1 MSNIVGQGSD
11 ITSSHNITS
20 SVFEDIKTK
29 FYLVKYG
36 EFHWS
41 KMILPASVDTGIN
54 VGARSSS
61 YPITDNTGM
70 GAFVN
75 AAGTNIPTVNYGV
88 SKSTVPIEMAAVSG
102 IVTLDEARQVAM
114 GYSGV
119 NMITKIGGIM
129 RKAAE
134 RHIERSFFFGNAD
147 LGFDGFINN
156 PSITIASASAKAAG
170 GTAWD
175 VATADEIIDEVN
187 NAISL
192 ISENTRQIAQA
203 NHVIL
208 PTRQFNR
215 MATLRIGDTN
225 ISVLEYLRKNNV
237 YTANTGQELIISS
250 IPYTND
256 IAVAN
261 PPVAAGTGRMIVK
274 VQSEEN
280 DWLPMPETPNMLAP
294 QPIDLSTKLYA
305 TYTIGPYHNRYPAE
319 MIYVDGI

>member
-1 MSNIVGQGSD
+1 MSYIVGQGSD
-11 ITSSHNITS
+11 ITSSHNITV

-29 FYLVKYG
+29 FYEVKYG

-41 KMILPASVDTGIN
+41 KMILPASVDTSIN

-102 IVTLDEARQVAM
+102 IVTLDEARQVSM
-114 GYSGV
+114 GFSGV

-147 LGFDGFINN
+147 LGFDGFVNN
-156 PSITIASASAKAAG
+156 PSITLASASTKAAG
-170 GTAWD
+170 GTTWD

-187 NAISL
+187 NSISL

-294 QPIDLSTKLYA
+294 QPMDLSTKLYA
-305 TYTIGPYHNRYPAE
+305 TYTLGPYHNRYPAE

>member
-1 MSNIVGQGSD
+1 MSYIVGQGSD
-11 ITSSHNITS
+11 ITSSHDLTHG
-20 SVFEDIKTK
+20 VFEDIKTK
-29 FYLVKYG
+29 FYEVKYPD
-36 EFHWS
+36 FHWS
-41 KMILPASVDTGIN
+41 KMILPGSVDTEIN
-54 VGARSSS
+54 IGARSSS

-75 AAGTNIPTVNYGV
+75 TAGTNIPTVNYGV

-114 GYSGV
+114 GFAGV

-134 RHIERSFFFGNAD
+134 RHIERVFFFGNTD
-147 LGFDGFINN
+147 LGFEGFINN
-156 PSITIASASAKAAG
+156 PGVTIAAASNKAAG
-170 GTAWD
+170 GTTWD

-192 ISENTRQIAQA
+192 ISENTRQVAYA

-215 MATLRIGDTN
+215 MATLRMESTDS
-225 ISVLEYLRKNNV
+225 SVLDYLRKRNV
-237 YTANTGQELIISS
+237 YTANTGQDLIISS

-256 IAVAN
+256 IAVGDS
-261 PPVAAGTGRMIVK
+261 AGLGRMIVK

-280 DWLPMPETPNMLAP
+280 DWFPMPETPNLLAP
-294 QPIDLSTKLYA
+294 QPVELSTKLYA
-305 TYTIGPYHNRYPAE
+305 TYTIGPYHPRYPGE

>member
-1 MSNIVGQGSD
+1 MSYIVGQGSD
-11 ITSSHNITS
+11 ITSSHNITY

-29 FYLVKYG
+29 FYEVKYG

-119 NMITKIGGIM
+119 SMITKIGGIM

-134 RHIERSFFFGNAD
+134 RHIERSFFFGNSD

-156 PSITIASASAKAAG
+156 PNITIAAASAKAAG
-170 GTAWD
+170 GTTWD

-187 NAISL
+187 NSISL

-256 IAVAN
+256 IAAA
-261 PPVAAGTGRMIVK
+261 PVAGLGRMIVK

-294 QPIDLSTKLYA
+294 QPMDLSTKLYA

>member
-1 MSNIVGQGSD
+1 MSYIVGQGSD
-11 ITSSHNITS
+11 ITSSHNLTH
-20 SVFEDIKTK
+20 SVFEDIKNK
-29 FYLVKYG
+29 FYEVKYG

-88 SKSTVPIEMAAVSG
+88 SKSTVPLEMAAVSG

-114 GYSGV
+114 GFAGV
-119 NMITKIGGIM
+119 NMITKVGDIM

-134 RHIERSFFFGNAD
+134 RHIERVFFFGNAD
-147 LGFDGFINN
+147 LGFEGFINN
-156 PSITIASASAKAAG
+156 PSVTIKTASNKAAG
-170 GTAWD
+170 GTTWD

-187 NAISL
+187 NTQSL

-203 NHVIL
+203 GHIIL

-215 MATLRIGDTN
+215 LATLRIGDTN

-237 YTANTGQELIISS
+237 YTANTGQELKIDA

-256 IAVAN
+256 IAVGPSN
-261 PPVAAGTGRMIVK
+261 GLGRMIVK

-280 DWLPMPETPNMLAP
+280 DWFPMPETPNLLAP
-294 QPIDLSTKLYA
+294 QPIDLATKLYA
-305 TYTIGPYHNRYPAE
+305 TYTIGPYHNRYLGE

>member
-1 MSNIVGQGSD
+1 MSYIVGQGSD
-11 ITSSHNITS
+11 ITSSHNITYG
-20 SVFEDIKTK
+20 VFEDIKTK
-29 FYLVKYG
+29 FYEIKHG
-36 EFHWS
+36 EFYWS
-41 KMILPASVDTGIN
+41 KMILPESVDTGIN
-54 VGARSSS
+54 IGARSSS

-102 IVTLDEARQVAM
+102 IVTLDEARQVAT

-134 RHIERSFFFGNAD
+134 RHIERIFFFGNPD

-156 PSITIASASAKAAG
+156 PNVTIAAASAKAAG
-170 GTAWD
+170 GTTWD

-215 MATLRIGDTN
+215 MATLRMESTDS
-225 ISVLEYLRKNNV
+225 SVLDYLTKRNV
-237 YTANTGQELIISS
+237 YTANTGQPLIISS

-256 IAVAN
+256 IAAA
-261 PPVAAGTGRMIVK
+261 PVAGLGRMVVK
-274 VQSEEN
+274 VQSEDN

-319 MIYVDGI
+319 MLYVDGI